1 MACVIFGE
9 VLLSGRVAYGEH
21 HDYTLFWSQ
30 TEARATDGALLFA
43 DTLKF
48 IPQSASPEPI
58 WTTRAV
64 RCAGA
69 ALRDEPP
76 RSSRILVRPTAHPS
90 DRTTLPNR
98 RRERTAEQLRCLGAY
113 SAENSSVLRRR
124 ATRRGTSASRVDRR
138 SRVSPPQDVSFRMS

>member
-64 RCAGA
+64 RCVMGRRVPA
-69 ALRDEPP
+69 ASL
-76 RSSRILVRPTAHPS
+76 S
-90 DRTTLPNR
+90 DRLHTRLTELPSLTGGASELPNNCGAWAHTR
-98 RRERTAEQLRCLGAY
+98 RRIHQCCGGAPRGVGRARLALTGAPA
-113 SAENSSVLRRR
+113 SHRRK
-124 ATRRGTSASRVDRR
+124 T
-138 SRVSPPQDVSFRMS
+138 